1 MGKNVFNSGGYHC
14 LKMSDFVNV
23 ADVLRGKHEDGAEVK
38 VRGWIYTSRSS
49 GGIQFLELRDGSG
62 VIQCTL
68 NKRKVGEETFNKVLK
83 YPLETTLEL
92 MGNVKEDSRAP
103 GGWEIH
109 VSGVGAVYVAHLD
122 YPIVKKKQGIEF
134 LMDNRHLYIR
144 EPKLQNVFH
153 VRAKFLEAAR
163 DYFKEN
169 GYTEVQTPM
178 FMTASVEGG
187 STLFSVEYF
196 DRKGV
201 YLSQSWQ
208 LYAEALISSL
218 GNIYTIAPSF
228 RAEPSRTRRHLSEFL
243 HLEVEEP
250 WSTLNDIQDTG
261 DKLVCHIANTLASE
275 IPEKIKKTG
284 RDPEYLASLKAPF
297 PKITY
302 DEAVEIVQSKG
313 VEMYWGDDFGWQQE
327 GPLTEEFETPFWVV
341 GFPSGIKPFY
351 HMPDP
356 KRDEITLSSDLLAPE
371 GYGEIIGGGQR
382 VHNYEQLYQ
391 RTIDDGLDPSNYE
404 WYMDLRKWGTV
415 PHSGFGLGVER
426 VLMWML
432 KLDHI
437 RDTVP
442 FPRDMRRIYP

>member
-1 MGKNVFNSGGYHC
+1 MTGFVKTAEILYGKF
-14 LKMSDFVNV
+14 D
-23 ADVLRGKHEDGAEVK
+23 DETEVK
-38 VRGWIYTSRSS
+38 IRGWIYTSRSS

-68 NKRKVGEETFNKVLK
+68 NRKNIDKDTFNKVEK
-83 YPLETTLEL
+83 YPIETALEL
-92 MGNVKEDSRAP
+92 TGKIKEDNRAP
-103 GGWEIH
+103 GGWELR
-109 VSGVGAVYVAHLD
+109 VTGVGAVFESKPD

-144 EPKLQNVFH
+144 EPRLQMIFQL
-153 VRAKFLEAAR
+153 RAKFLQAAR
-163 DYFKEN
+163 EWFQEN
-169 GYTEVQTPM
+169 QYTEVQTPM

-187 STLFSVEYF
+187 STLFTVDYF
-196 DRKGV
+196 EREGV

-208 LYAEALISSL
+208 LYAEALICTL
-218 GNIYTIAPSF
+218 GKIYTIAPSF

-243 HLEVEEP
+243 HMELEEP
-250 WSTLNDIQDTG
+250 WSTLKDIQLSG
-261 DKLVCHIANTLASE
+261 DRLVSHIANTLASE
-275 IPEKIKKTG
+275 VPEKVKALG
-284 RDPEYLASLKAPF
+284 RDPEYLASLKPPF

-327 GPLTEEFETPFWVV
+327 GPLTKEFETPFWVV

-356 KRDEITLSSDLLAPE
+356 KRPELTLSSDLLAPE

-391 RTIDDGLDPSNYE
+391 RTIEDGLDPTNYE

-432 KLDHI
+432 NIEHI

-442 FPRDMRRIYP
+442 FPRDMRRVYP

>member
-1 MGKNVFNSGGYHC
+1 LTGFVKAADILHGKY
-14 LKMSDFVNV
+14 D
-23 ADVLRGKHEDGAEVK
+23 DGAEVNL
-38 VRGWIYTSRSS
+38 RGWIYTSRSS
-49 GGIQFLELRDGSG
+49 GGIQFLEVRDGSG

-68 NKRKVGEETFNKVLK
+68 NKRTIDEETFNNVEK
-83 YPLETTLEL
+83 YPLETALEL
-92 MGNVKEDSRAP
+92 KGKVKKDDRAP
-103 GGWEIH
+103 GGWELR
-109 VSGVGAVYVAHLD
+109 VTGVGAVYESKPD
-122 YPIVKKKQGIEF
+122 YPIVKKEQGVEF

-144 EPKLQNVFH
+144 EPKLQNIFQL
-153 VRAKFLEAAR
+153 RAKFLMAAR
-163 DYFKEN
+163 DWFKEHE
-169 GYTEVQTPM
+169 YTEVQTPM

-187 STLFSVEYF
+187 STLFSVDYF
-196 DRKGV
+196 EREGV

-218 GNIYTIAPSF
+218 GKIYTIAPSF

-243 HLEVEEP
+243 HMELEEP
-250 WSTLNDIQDTG
+250 WSTLSDIQDTG
-261 DKLVCHIANTLASE
+261 DKLVSHIANTLASE
-275 IPEKIKKTG
+275 MPEKVKEAG
-284 RDPEYLASLKAPF
+284 RDPEYLAGLKAPF
-297 PKITY
+297 PKISY

-313 VEMYWGDDFGWQQE
+313 VEMFWGDDFGWQQE

-356 KRDEITLSSDLLAPE
+356 DRPEVTLSSDLLAPE

-391 RTIDDGLDPSNYE
+391 RTIDDGLDPANYE

-442 FPRDMRRIYP
+442 FPRDMRRVYP

>member
-1 MGKNVFNSGGYHC
+1 MTGFVKAADILHGKY
-14 LKMSDFVNV
+14 DY
-23 ADVLRGKHEDGAEVK
+23 GAVVK
-38 VRGWIYTSRSS
+38 LHGWIYISRSS
-49 GGIQFLELRDGSG
+49 GGIQFLEVRDGSG

-68 NKRKVGEETFNKVLK
+68 NKRTIDEETFNNVEK
-83 YPLETTLEL
+83 YPLETALEL
-92 MGNVKEDSRAP
+92 KGKIKKDDRAP
-103 GGWEIH
+103 GGWELR
-109 VSGVGAVYVAHLD
+109 VTGVGAVYESKPD
-122 YPIVKKKQGIEF
+122 YPIVKKEQGVEF

-144 EPKLQNVFH
+144 EPKLQNIFQL
-153 VRAKFLEAAR
+153 RAKFLMAAR
-163 DYFKEN
+163 DWFKEN
-169 GYTEVQTPM
+169 EYTEIQTPM

-187 STLFSVEYF
+187 STLFSVDYF
-196 DRKGV
+196 EREGV

-218 GNIYTIAPSF
+218 GKIYTIAPSF

-243 HLEVEEP
+243 HMELEEP
-250 WSTLNDIQDTG
+250 WSTLSDIQDTG
-261 DKLVCHIANTLASE
+261 DKLVSHIANTLASE
-275 IPEKIKKTG
+275 MPEKVKEAG
-284 RDPEYLASLKAPF
+284 RDPEYLAGLKAPF
-297 PKITY
+297 PKISY

-313 VEMYWGDDFGWQQE
+313 VEMFWGDDFGWQQE

-356 KRDEITLSSDLLAPE
+356 DRPEVTLSSDLLAPE

-391 RTIDDGLDPSNYE
+391 RTIDDGLDPANYE

-432 KLDHI
+432 KLEHI

-442 FPRDMRRIYP
+442 FPRDMRRVYP